1 MKKLFVFA
9 AVALFSMSMFAENI
23 TVAKAIEIGKALASG
38 AKTSE
43 KYTVEGYVGKIYG
56 SFNNK
61 YGSQSYWMTDV
72 QFEDAKF
79 TFEAYQCTA
88 DAPVHVGDKVTVTGY
103 IENYNDGSII
113 EIKSGETAVLAAVEP
128 ELMDFADAVAA
139 CVAVKDPNEGK
150 SNFGKYVIFR
160 GYVQFAYDFKEGQQ
174 SAWLA
179 AEKGAE
185 SGEIQAY
192 YLKATAAVAV
202 GDYVEVTGTVAK
214 YNKSGEMVNEIVDGT
229 IEKVAETAIENTAV
243 SVKAQKVMENGQLYI
258 IRNGVKYNAAGTVV
272 E

>member
-1 MKKLFVFA
+1 MA
-9 AVALFSMSMFAENI
+9 MFAENI
-23 TVAKAIEIGKALASG
+23 TVAKAIEIGQALASG

-43 KYTVEGYVGKIYG
+43 DYTVEGFVGKIYG
-56 SFNNK
+56 SFNTQYN
-61 YGSQSYWMTDV
+61 SQSYWMTDT

-79 TFEAYQCTA
+79 TFEAFQCKA
-88 DAPVHVGDKVTVTGY
+88 DGPVHVGDKVTVTGK
-103 IENYNDGSII
+103 IENYNNGAII
-113 EIKSGETAVLAAVEP
+113 EIKSGQTAVLAAVDP
-128 ELMDFADAVAA
+128 TLMDFADVVAA
-139 CVAVKDPNEGK
+139 CQAIKDPNDGK

-160 GYVQFAYDFKEGQQ
+160 GYVQFAYDYKNGQQ

-192 YLKATAAVAV
+192 YLKAAAAVAV
-202 GDYVEVTGTVAK
+202 GDYVEVAGTVTK
-214 YNKSGEMVNEIVDGT
+214 YNKSGEMINEICDGT
-229 IEKVAETAIENTAV
+229 IAKINETAIENTAV